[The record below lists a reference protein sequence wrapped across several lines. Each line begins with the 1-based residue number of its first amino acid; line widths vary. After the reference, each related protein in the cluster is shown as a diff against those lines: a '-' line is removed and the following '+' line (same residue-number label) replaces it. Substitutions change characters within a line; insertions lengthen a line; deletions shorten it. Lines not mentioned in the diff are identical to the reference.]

1 MNELLSRQILQLQ
14 PESVTDVED
23 LYPLLACESSALQS
37 CAYGILHRRIPKTQ
51 EQLSLD
57 AALSED
63 YTAKLPEELLSL
75 ILVAPVPDEPFGGE
89 DEKTLMPLRGYLL
102 SWKLVFDH
110 WTNASHKVQND
121 YVSSVRQGTYLK
133 SLLDFTFEVL
143 IHSRTRPVD
152 ASRFDIGSY
161 ALDRGQSPEKGLQW
175 LTIHLYYLSLKYL
188 PSLSRAWWR
197 DDCPRNLQR
206 PVEAWTEKYVRLS
219 SYCTTT

>member
-1 MNELLSRQILQLQ
+1 MSA
-14 PESVTDVED
+14 TDADD
-23 LYPLLACESSALQS
+23 LYPLLACESAALQR
-37 CAYGILHRRIPKTQ
+37 CAYEILHRHIPKTQ

-63 YTAKLPEELLSL
+63 YTAKLPEKILSL
-75 ILVAPVPDEPFGGE
+75 ILVAPVCGELVGGE
-89 DEKTLMPLRGYLL
+89 DQTIFMPLRGYLL

-110 WTNASHKVQND
+110 WINASHKVQSD
-121 YVSSVRQGTYLK
+121 YASSVRQGTYLK
-133 SLLDFTFEVL
+133 KLLDFAFELL

-152 ASRFDIGSY
+152 ASRFDINSY
-161 ALDRGQSPEKGLQW
+161 ALDREESPEKGIQW

-197 DDCPRNLQR
+197 DECPRNLQR

-219 SYCTTT
+219 SYCNST